1 MLPAAKFTV
10 LSNNRLEK
18 DLRPARCA
26 RRSRPLSL
34 GVRQPIR
41 LMKRV
46 TFALIVGF
54 LASGTVSAAG
64 QDLIAVAKGVSVA
77 SLDSNLPAVP
87 LERWLGYLC
96 PPAAIKWEVNDCGE
110 GGDGLQ
116 APTCVE
122 AILDL
127 GGDTTA
133 HASISLLDVEGKRVT
148 PGVWDLSI
156 GAGYSFTG
164 FKTLHQWAEQIRKH
178 VR

>member
-1 MLPAAKFTV
+1 M
-10 LSNNRLEK
+10 
-18 DLRPARCA
+18 
-26 RRSRPLSL
+26 
-34 GVRQPIR
+34 
-41 LMKRV
+41 
-46 TFALIVGF
+46 
-54 LASGTVSAAG
+54 
-64 QDLIAVAKGVSVA
+64 A

-96 PPAAIKWEVNDCGE
+96 PPADIKWEVNDCGE
-110 GGDGLQ
+110 GGDGRQ

-122 AILDL
+122 AILAL

-156 GAGYSFTG
+156 GAGYSVTG
-164 FKTLHQWAEQIRKH
+164 FKTLHQRAEQIRKH

>member
-1 MLPAAKFTV
+1 MPPAV
-10 LSNNRLEK
+10 LQ
-18 DLRPARCA
+18 RCGY
-26 RRSRPLSL
+26 S
-34 GVRQPIR
+34 
-41 LMKRV
+41 MKRI